1 MTWTENCKNSDVL
14 KIRIEVLPLSSF
26 HLPSLS
32 PAVTFFN
39 YHLPTW
45 FHTKII
51 GFKQS
56 WTRVLICPYPGV
68 KISVFTSGLSSTLHR
83 FFNTIIWM
91 LQEFILLYS
100 LFQRMLCHLL
110 IAKRTWTYKK
120 IEHIWKRR
128 AILNYF
134 WLFCYI
140 YFLVLESS
148 L

>member
-1 MTWTENCKNSDVL
+1 MNWKLQEQWCVKNQNWSTSSL
-14 KIRIEVLPLSSF
+14 VLPF
-26 HLPSLS
+26 AFSL
-32 PAVTFFN
+32 TCGDIFR

-45 FHTKII
+45 FHARII
-51 GFKQS
+51 GFKQN
-56 WTRVLICPYPGV
+56 WTRVLICPFPGV

-120 IEHIWKRR
+120 KIEHIWKRR